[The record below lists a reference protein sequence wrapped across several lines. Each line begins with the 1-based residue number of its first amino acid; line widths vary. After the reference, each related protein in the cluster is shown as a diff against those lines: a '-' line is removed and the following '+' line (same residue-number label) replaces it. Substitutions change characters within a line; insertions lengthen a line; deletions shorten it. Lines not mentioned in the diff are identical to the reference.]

1 MTSVLTISGLEKRFG
16 QQQVLKD
23 FNLDVRQGEI
33 VGLLGPNG
41 CGKSTVLNIV
51 SQLLPAKAAA
61 IELMGQPIA
70 KLGVKAR
77 TIMGVC
83 SQDRA
88 LYPDLLPEE
97 NLDFFARL
105 YGLSTIERRVRIEE
119 LMNLFGLAAHAKT
132 RVGRL
137 SGGWQQRLHLAVSIV
152 HQPQLLILDEPTAAV
167 DVAAKIELWR
177 LIENLRKS
185 GTSILLTTHQLSEA
199 EQLCDR
205 VALMSHGR
213 VAALGSVSELLS
225 RLQGQTVVKVQS
237 SDHQSTRS
245 HALRLGWRGLQSAGE
260 LSFLLDQSITLSE
273 AASALDGP
281 EVSAISVQ
289 ALTLEDAYLELIG
302 QFDQIDQNT
311 L

>member
-1 MTSVLTISGLEKRFG
+1 MTSVLNISGLDKSFG

-23 FNLDVRQGEI
+23 FNLEVGEGEI

-70 KLGVKAR
+70 KLGVKAQA
-77 TIMGVC
+77 IMGVC
-83 SQDRA
+83 SQDRP

-105 YGLSTIERRVRIEE
+105 YGLSAFERRARIDE
-119 LMNLFGLAAHAKT
+119 LMNLFGLTAHAKT

-137 SGGWQQRLHLAVSIV
+137 SGGWQQRLHLAISIV
-152 HQPQLLILDEPTAAV
+152 HQPQLLVLDEPTAAV
-167 DVAAKIELWR
+167 DVAARIELWR
-177 LIENLRKS
+177 LIENLRS
-185 GTSILLTTHQLSEA
+185 QGTSILLTTHQLSEA

-205 VALMSHGR
+205 IALMSHGR
-213 VAALGSVSELLS
+213 VVALGSAAELLS
-225 RLQGQTVVKVQS
+225 RLHGQTVVKA
-237 SDHQSTRS
+237 QSTDHNSTLAR
-245 HALRLGWRGLQSAGE
+245 ALRLGWRSLKSAGQ
-260 LSFLLDQSITLSE
+260 LSFLLAQSMSLAE

-302 QFDQIDQNT
+302 QIS
-311 L
+311 